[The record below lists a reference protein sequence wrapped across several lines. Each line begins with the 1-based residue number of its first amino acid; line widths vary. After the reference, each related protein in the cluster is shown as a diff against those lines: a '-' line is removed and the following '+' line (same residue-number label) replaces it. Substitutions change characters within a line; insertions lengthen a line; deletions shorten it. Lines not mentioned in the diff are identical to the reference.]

1 MPQRVKEFS
10 AERQMRLRD
19 HGASEGGSSPELLAA
34 IQELRSDIRDL
45 RQQVDESA
53 VPAGLENP
61 AEIDPVATAI
71 DSRESLEARIE
82 IAQMVRM
89 LGRAKLEIASIK
101 HPMAEDDRIKSAAS
115 ELDAIVAATEA
126 STQDVLAASEQIEAM
141 TRKIAGLH
149 HGDEDIVTL
158 TDQIAGEIIKI
169 FEACNFQDIT
179 GQRIDKVVRTIR
191 FIEERV
197 LAMIAIWGADAFAEL
212 PMPESQG
219 ASGDDALMNGPAL
232 GNQGIS
238 QDEINALFD

>member
-1 MPQRVKEFS
+1 MMASRGVKEFS
-10 AERQMRLRD
+10 AERQLRLRGLTGLSD
-19 HGASEGGSSPELLAA
+19 GSSAELLAA
-34 IQELRSDIRDL
+34 IAELRNDIGEL
-45 RQQVDESA
+45 RQQIGA
-53 VPAGLENP
+53 NGGPLPASDTLEAPGDN
-61 AEIDPVATAI
+61 
-71 DSRESLEARIE
+71 RECREARIE

-126 STQDVLAASEQIEAM
+126 STQDILAAGEEIESL

-149 HGDEDIVTL
+149 HGDEDVVTL

-179 GQRIDKVVRTIR
+179 GQRVDKVVRTIR
-191 FIEERV
+191 FVEERL
-197 LAMIAIWGADAFAEL
+197 LAMIAIWGAEAFADL
-212 PMPESQG
+212 PLPEG
-219 ASGDDALMNGPAL
+219 EAASGDEALMNGPAL
-232 GNQGIS
+232 GTQGIS

>member
-1 MPQRVKEFS
+1 MPDRVREFS
-10 AERQMRLRD
+10 AERQLRLRAPG
-19 HGASEGGSSPELLAA
+19 GAEGASSPELMAA
-34 IQELRSDIRDL
+34 IQDLRNEVRELRQELGNGADL
-45 RQQVDESA
+45 APCAAAPAPCAAASAESK
-53 VPAGLENP
+53 
-61 AEIDPVATAI
+61 
-71 DSRESLEARIE
+71 ESLEARVE

-101 HPMAEDDRIKSAAS
+101 HPMAEDDRIKSAAN

-126 STQDVLAASEQIEAM
+126 STQDVLAASEQIEAL

-149 HGDEDIVTL
+149 HGDEDVVTL
-158 TDQIAGEIIKI
+158 TDQVAAEIIKI

-197 LAMIAIWGADAFAEL
+197 LAMIAIWGAEAFAEL
-212 PMPESQG
+212 PMPEAETTG
-219 ASGDDALMNGPAL
+219 GDEDLMNGPAL

-238 QDEINALFD
+238 QEEINALFD